1 MKLRQCANSMVL
13 VAALLIA
20 AGCGGSQAAEPAT
33 PSAVEGDD
41 DDEPA
46 AAAAAE
52 AQAGAKEFD
61 DMAPAE
67 QLKFMKE
74 VVAPTMA
81 KKFQEVDAERYADF
95 GCITCHGPGAK
106 DGNFEMPTESLPKL
120 PEDMEALM
128 KEKPEVMK
136 FMIETV
142 KPEMAKL
149 LGEDDFGCFDCHTKG

>member
-1 MKLRQCANSMVL
+1 MKLKQCADSMVL
-13 VAALLIA
+13 VGALLIA

-33 PSAVEGDD
+33 PPASDS
-41 DDEPA
+41 EPA
-46 AAAAAE
+46 AADAAASE
-52 AQAGAKEFD
+52 AEAPAKKFD

-67 QLKFMKE
+67 KLKFMKD

-81 KKFQEVDAERYADF
+81 KKFQAVDAEHYADF
-95 GCITCHGPGAK
+95 GCVTCHGPGAK
-106 DGNFEMPTESLPKL
+106 DGNFEMPTDTLPKL
-120 PEDMEALM
+120 PEDMEPLM

-149 LGEDDFGCFDCHTKG
+149 LGEGEDFGCFDCHTKG

>member
-1 MKLRQCANSMVL
+1 MKLRQCADSMVL
-13 VAALLIA
+13 VGALLIA

-33 PSAVEGDD
+33 PSATEA
-41 DDEPA
+41 EAPA
-46 AAAAAE
+46 ADAAAS
-52 AQAGAKEFD
+52 QAPAPEKEFD

-81 KKFQEVDAERYADF
+81 KKFQEVDAEHYADF
-95 GCITCHGPGAK
+95 GCTTCHGPGAK
-106 DGNFEMPTESLPKL
+106 DGNFEMPTASLPKL
-120 PEDMEALM
+120 PEDMDSLM

-136 FMIETV
+136 FMIEVV

-149 LGEDDFGCFDCHTKG
+149 LGEGEDFGCFDCHTKG